1 MLISNRQDG
10 SARPPLTNETIKE
23 AVQAFCEDGGG
34 KASADFLHSPQ
45 AEAKYGPVSAWDVSA
60 VTSMENLF
68 KGCKAFNQPLAWDVS
83 KVKNILGMFE
93 VCRP

>member
-1 MLISNRQDG
+1 MLISNRQDE

-23 AVQAFCEDGGG
+23 AVEAFCEEGGG

-60 VTSMENLF
+60 V
-68 KGCKAFNQPLAWDVS
+68 
-83 KVKNILGMFE
+83 
-93 VCRP
+93 